1 MMIDWEVPRYVD
13 SDLQLSFFPSTE
25 RSKAWEV
32 YPFELYPRDN
42 PNSDDDDDD
51 GDDESLMIDHR
62 RLVMMII
69 DDDNYAFMNVQIFSR
84 QFDILA
90 QR

>member
-1 MMIDWEVPRYVD
+1 MLIQLY
-13 SDLQLSFFPSTE
+13 LQLSFFSSTE
-25 RSKAWEV
+25 QIKTWEV

-42 PNSDDDDDD
+42 PNSDDDDD
-51 GDDESLMIDHR
+51 GDDESLM
-62 RLVMMII
+62 MMI
-69 DDDNYAFMNVQIFSR
+69 DDDNYTFMNVQIFSR